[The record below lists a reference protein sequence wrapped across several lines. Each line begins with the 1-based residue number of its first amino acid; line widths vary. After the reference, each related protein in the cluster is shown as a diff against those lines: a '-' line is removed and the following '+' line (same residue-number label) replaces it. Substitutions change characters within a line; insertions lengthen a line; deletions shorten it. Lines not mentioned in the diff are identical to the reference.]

1 MRRLL
6 ISFVITA
13 TLVSCSSD
21 SGVEVVS
28 RDSSPSGM
36 STDAPTSDSSP
47 APDDS
52 DAPSTIAPG
61 AGAELTDQWPTPTI
75 DWSECGTG
83 LECGTIDVPID
94 YTDPNSKM
102 ATLNLVKHP
111 ATSTTKRIGS
121 LLVNPGGPG
130 FGGAILA
137 ERADGIYSSALLA
150 AFDIIGF
157 DPRGTGESVPTID
170 CIDDYDTYFASGD
183 ITPDTPAEHD
193 ELVQAQQD
201 FTNECFAKSSDIL
214 EFSGT
219 NNVARDMEMIRR
231 ALGEETIS
239 YFGFSYGSELG
250 ATWATLFPHT
260 VRAAVLDGASD
271 PEADPLDDVL
281 QQNKGFEDAIARFLA
296 QCSQNR
302 DCELYPD
309 AEKKFDA
316 LMESLDENP
325 IPTSP
330 GRPDLTRGMALTAV
344 AEAMYSDSYWPQ
356 LETALLDAIN
366 GDGAGMLDLWDQYF
380 QRYPDGTYGNELEA
394 FVNIL
399 CADRSE
405 RLTVE
410 EADALAPRYNEN
422 APRFTPGTTG
432 DYTCTFWP
440 AARDPRVDITG
451 AGAGPIVVIGTTGDA
466 ATPLKGTRN
475 MAKVLEDGRL
485 IVVDADQHTGY
496 SDSLCAQDAV
506 DAYLIDL
513 ATPAERG
520 SELTCTN

>member
-1 MRRLL
+1 MRRIL

-21 SGVEVVS
+21 SGVEMVS
-28 RDSSPSGM
+28 RDTSPSDM
-36 STDAPTSDSSP
+36 STDVPTSDSGP
-47 APDDS
+47 APDSS
-52 DAPSTIAPG
+52 DAPSTLAPG
-61 AGAELTDQWPTPTI
+61 AASELTDQWPTPTI
-75 DWSECGTG
+75 DWVECGPG

-94 YTDPNSKM
+94 YTDPDSKM
-102 ATLNLVKHP
+102 ASLNLVKHP
-111 ATSTTKRIGS
+111 STSSSKRIGS

-137 ERADGIYSSALLA
+137 ERADGIYSTALLE

-157 DPRGTGESVPTID
+157 DPRGTGESVPAID
-170 CIDDYDTYFASGD
+170 CIDDYDTWFAGGD

-193 ELVQAQQD
+193 EIVQTQQD
-201 FTNECFAKSSDIL
+201 FTNECFSKNADIL
-214 EFSGT
+214 EFAGT

-231 ALGEETIS
+231 ALGEEKIS

-250 ATWATLFPHT
+250 ATWATLFPRT

-271 PEADPLDDVL
+271 PEADPLEDLL
-281 QQNKGFEDAIARFLA
+281 QQNKGFEDAINRFLE
-296 QCSQNR
+296 QCAQNR
-302 DCELYPD
+302 GCELYPD
-309 AEKKFDA
+309 AERLFDD

-344 AEAMYSDSYWPQ
+344 AQAMYSDGYWPQ

-366 GDGAGMLDLWDQYF
+366 GNGAGLLELWDQYF

-399 CADRSE
+399 CADRAE

-410 EADALAPRYNEN
+410 EADALVPQFQAN
-422 APRFTPGTTG
+422 APRFAPGTTG

-440 AARDPRVDITG
+440 AARDARADITG
-451 AGAGPIVVIGTTGDA
+451 KGAGPIVVIGTTGDA

-485 IVVDADQHTGY
+485 IVVDADRHTGY
-496 SDSLCAQDAV
+496 TSSLCAQKAV
-506 DAYLIDL
+506 DSYLIDL
-513 ATPAERG
+513 TTPAERG
-520 SELTCTN
+520 TELTCKN